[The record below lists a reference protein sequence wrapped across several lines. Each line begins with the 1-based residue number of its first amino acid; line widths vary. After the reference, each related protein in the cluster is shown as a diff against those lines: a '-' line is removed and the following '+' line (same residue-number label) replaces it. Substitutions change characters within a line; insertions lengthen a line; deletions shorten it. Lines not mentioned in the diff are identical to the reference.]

1 MVYTRLS
8 GALQWIF
15 KWNYKLVYLE
25 SYTNQ
30 SIMKFLLDRV
40 YMTKTKRQ
48 GRKGLKLR
56 KNRIERF
63 ENFGNFEWVE
73 WNMDRMVH

>member
-1 MVYTRLS
+1 MEFQIVLF
-8 GALQWIF
+8 GKL
-15 KWNYKLVYLE
+15 YKAI
-25 SYTNQ
+25 NQ

-48 GRKGLKLR
+48 GWKGLKLR